1 MTREMGKVLDETR
14 GDVQEAI
21 DMTYYMAGEGRRQF
35 GQTTPSEMPDKFQMS
50 VRQPVGIA
58 GLITPWNFP
67 MAIPSWKMMPA
78 LVLGQH
84 GGDQAR
90 HRHSPVGRQ
99 PREGARGGRPA
110 EGRREHG
117 DGQRLEGGHA
127 AHGPP
132 RRRDRL
138 LHRLD
143 RRGPQGL
150 GGLRPR
156 LQALPPRDGRQER
169 HHGDG
174 RRAARPRG
182 RGRPLGRLRHHGP
195 ALHRRQPGGRA
206 PEGVRASSSSASWRG
221 RRACGSATGS
231 TRRPRW
237 ARASTRPS
245 SRPSRAT

>member
-1 MTREMGKVLDETR
+1 
-14 GDVQEAI
+14 
-21 DMTYYMAGEGRRQF
+21 MTYYMAGEGRRQF

-78 LVLGQH
+78 LILGNTVVIKPAT
-84 GGDQAR
+84 DTPL
-90 HRHSPVGRQ
+90 SVVQ

-110 EGRREHG
+110 QGRRQHG
-117 DGQRLEGGHA
+117 DGQRLEVGSA

-132 RRRDRL
+132 GRRDRL

-143 RRGPQGL
+143 RGRAQGL
-150 GGLRPR
+150 RGLRPGV
-156 LQALPPRDGRQER
+156 QALPPRDGRQER

-174 RRAARPRG
+174 RR
-182 RGRPLGRLRHHGP
+182 P
-195 ALHRRQPGGRA
+195 ASTSRSRA
-206 PEGVRASSSSASWRG
+206 PCGAASAPPASAAPRRAAWSSTRRCTRSSSSGSSRG
-221 RRACGSATGS
+221 RRRCGSATAS

-245 SRPSRAT
+245 SRRSRAT